1 MAISIDKQFGVH
13 QYAMQ
18 LRSERASVLAN
29 NIANADTPGYQARDM
44 DFGQMLKAR
53 MGETSDPLAMTGS
66 SSSSANMQGL
76 AQSDTINGL
85 KYRTPSQPSIDGNT
99 VDVDRERSEFTRNTM
114 EYQAAFEFLNGKIKS
129 LLTAIKGE

>member
-1 MAISIDKQFGVH
+1 MAISIDKQLGVH

-18 LRSERASVLAN
+18 LRSERASILAN

-53 MGETSDPLAMTGS
+53 MGETSDPLTMTS
-66 SSSSANMQGL
+66 SSSSHMQGL
-76 AQSDTINGL
+76 AQSDAIDGL